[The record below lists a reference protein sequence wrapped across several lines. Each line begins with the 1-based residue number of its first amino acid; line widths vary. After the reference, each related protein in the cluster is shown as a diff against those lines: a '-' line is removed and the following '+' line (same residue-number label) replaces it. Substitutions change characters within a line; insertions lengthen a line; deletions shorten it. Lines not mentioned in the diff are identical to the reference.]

1 MPPLTFVS
9 PELEAYATT
18 RSSPEPP
25 HLAALAER
33 TRAEVGPRA
42 LMMVGPLEG
51 AFLAMLVA
59 TTGARR
65 VLEIGCFTGYSA
77 LWMAG
82 ALPPDGRIT
91 TCEVD
96 ERHAAIAREAFA
108 SHPDGQRI
116 DLRFGPASDTIA
128 TLDGPFDLVFI
139 DADKSSYD
147 AYYEAVLPTLS
158 AGGLVVI
165 DNVLWRGEV
174 LAASSDDA
182 DTAALIALNDKI
194 AGDARV
200 AAVMLP
206 LRDGITLVRK
216 V

>member
-9 PELEAYATT
+9 PELEEYATS

-25 HLAALAER
+25 HLAALAAR
-33 TRAEVGPRA
+33 THAEIGARA

-51 AFLAMLVA
+51 ALLAMLVA
-59 TTGARR
+59 TTGARN

-82 ALPPDGRIT
+82 ALPDGGRIT
-91 TCEVD
+91 TCEID
-96 ERHAAIAREAFA
+96 ERHASIARDAFA
-108 SHPDGQRI
+108 SHPDGERI
-116 DLRFGPASDTIA
+116 DLRVGPALETIDS
-128 TLDGPFDLVFI
+128 LPGPFDLVFI

-147 AYYEAVLPTLS
+147 AYVEAVLPKLS
-158 AGGLVVI
+158 PGGLVVI
-165 DNVLWRGEV
+165 DNVLWRGTV
-174 LAASSDDA
+174 LEGSSDDA
-182 DTAALIALNDKI
+182 DTAALIALNDKL
-194 AGDARV
+194 ARDPRV
-200 AAVMLP
+200 AVVMLP